1 MPQFKT
7 GTSLNLSKLPVDVE
21 DNSTLS
27 SAYFSLSEFNSSFG
41 LGKNSFVITNAP
53 KNLQVEILDSNGI
66 ALYIEKANNID
77 AVNIQASLVVACHVY
92 TRTNNGLGTLIIVG
106 TFNNKTVR
114 YTTPIDIDVTK
125 INISKVRFYNTPLM
139 EVNPKLAFSTTA
151 GSTIA
156 NPQIVTG
163 SFYGKAVY
171 PNVNFLINDNQYNK
185 NLIDYQ
191 IISTDTIFSS
201 SMKNFFINLQVDQIK
216 KYNSAEPTSVSI
228 TSSTLIKNVINTN
241 TLQLNYPI
249 TYNNNTNNKKYV
261 ADVVSGT
268 YTIIYS
274 AYNYDPNFFTTASYI
289 KETTSLGG
297 TTKFK
302 QYSIAEIAYKNL
314 DTFSGTVIGHRVYR
328 KSLNIASDYS
338 LIIDEKFATN
348 ELLKITKCPIKPY
361 ENLGGFYN
369 QNYINLFWFTSS
381 NNIQLQYDKSV
392 YIDSIKISGS
402 FTNDFFMTKLNTS
415 PANKNVSYIPYND
428 TEYTYQSGSSYDCN
442 FIQLKE
448 NNEYVLG
455 FNCSLLQKPTNGIA
469 KLDFYLTGSYS
480 NNIKEKTYNSQYGV
494 KIADLYIDLP
504 VTAQNFQTP
513 LEFKFTPTNTIRGT
527 LVVVPSGFSSMII
540 NNLSLKLNTTP
551 GFSPQSYTTTVT
563 FPINQPSELFDIK
576 SELYDI
582 NSNVV
587 YSDLRTI
594 TQFDPSGSSSPPV
607 FTTGSTISASNVN
620 ISGHLLLDNISNW
633 GTLAAGDFVL
643 GWDGAT
649 HEVGYYITPNLASGS
664 TQFAQTSSLAYNA
677 ITASYALTA
686 SYIPNA
692 LLWHSTPAN
701 TASYGEEGWMA
712 YDNDYHYIYAGGRWH
727 RQSVADF

>member
-191 IISTDTIFSS
+191 IISTDTIFSY

-268 YTIIYS
+268 YTII
-274 AYNYDPNFFTTASYI
+274 
-289 KETTSLGG
+289 
-297 TTKFK
+297 
-302 QYSIAEIAYKNL
+302 
-314 DTFSGTVIGHRVYR
+314 
-328 KSLNIASDYS
+328 
-338 LIIDEKFATN
+338 
-348 ELLKITKCPIKPY
+348 
-361 ENLGGFYN
+361 
-369 QNYINLFWFTSS
+369 
-381 NNIQLQYDKSV
+381 
-392 YIDSIKISGS
+392 
-402 FTNDFFMTKLNTS
+402 
-415 PANKNVSYIPYND
+415 
-428 TEYTYQSGSSYDCN
+428 
-442 FIQLKE
+442 
-448 NNEYVLG
+448 
-455 FNCSLLQKPTNGIA
+455 
-469 KLDFYLTGSYS
+469 
-480 NNIKEKTYNSQYGV
+480 
-494 KIADLYIDLP
+494 
-504 VTAQNFQTP
+504 
-513 LEFKFTPTNTIRGT
+513 
-527 LVVVPSGFSSMII
+527 
-540 NNLSLKLNTTP
+540 
-551 GFSPQSYTTTVT
+551 
-563 FPINQPSELFDIK
+563 
-576 SELYDI
+576 
-582 NSNVV
+582 
-587 YSDLRTI
+587 
-594 TQFDPSGSSSPPV
+594 
-607 FTTGSTISASNVN
+607 
-620 ISGHLLLDNISNW
+620 
-633 GTLAAGDFVL
+633 
-643 GWDGAT
+643 
-649 HEVGYYITPNLASGS
+649 
-664 TQFAQTSSLAYNA
+664 
-677 ITASYALTA
+677 
-686 SYIPNA
+686 
-692 LLWHSTPAN
+692 
-701 TASYGEEGWMA
+701 
-712 YDNDYHYIYAGGRWH
+712 
-727 RQSVADF
+727 